1 MMKSAMSQPQSREKF
16 ATQVDSALLADL
28 RTLAKSEGRQLQS
41 LIEEAIGNL
50 LQQRNGA
57 AISPDILR
65 AYQSTVDRY
74 ASVYEK
80 LAK

>member
-1 MMKSAMSQPQSREKF
+1 MSEHQPREKF

-28 RTLAKSEGRQLQS
+28 RSLAKSEGRQLQS
-41 LIEEAIGNL
+41 LVEEAIGNL
-50 LQQRNGA
+50 LQQRSGA
-57 AISPDILR
+57 AVDLDILR
-65 AYQSTVDRY
+65 AYQSTVERY